1 MTSLLMLRT
10 TLIWFVLMV
19 ATGLSWGMGHGFGI
33 ADLRFAGIAILI
45 VTFVKVRFVMLEF
58 MELRSAPAFM
68 RLGAQAWAAVIC
80 VILIV
85 LFLNASH

>member
-1 MTSLLMLRT
+1 MTSLLISRT
-10 TLIWFVLMV
+10 TLIWFFLMI
-19 ATGLSWGMGHGFGI
+19 ATGLSWGIGHGFGI
-33 ADLRFAGIAILI
+33 ADLRHAGIAILI

-58 MELRSAPAFM
+58 MELRSAPLFM
-68 RLGAQAWAAVIC
+68 QLGAQVWAAVMC